1 MQIKVNK
8 LQKTVDGDVQGA
20 NAVVIFLDKGN
31 IVHEE
36 RFTGKTMGKN
46 DHPFNQ
52 EVKWDGKYDKHEA
65 VILDGGEFEY
75 ELVEGNEQEDAMD
88 ALTEQSEYL
97 GLYKDEGVLASI
109 VDMLHLS
116 ASDLKEGRTIS
127 SEELKSN
134 LKDRSTKKNADK

>member
-36 RFTGKTMGKN
+36 RFWGEVTDVYVRQVGWN
-46 DHPFNQ
+46 D
-52 EVKWDGKYDKHEA
+52 KYDKHEA
-65 VILDGGEFEY
+65 VILDKGAEFEY
-75 ELVEGNEQEDAMD
+75 ELVLDEDKELSA
-88 ALTEQSEYL
+88 
-97 GLYKDEGVLASI
+97 LASLLNKSSE
-109 VDMLHLS
+109 DY
-116 ASDLKEGRTIS
+116 KEGRTVS

-134 LKDRSTKKNADK
+134 LKNHSTKKNADK

>member
-20 NAVVIFLDKGN
+20 SAVVIFLDKGN

-46 DHPFNQ
+46 GHPFNR

-65 VILDGGEFEY
+65 VILGGGEFEY
-75 ELVEGNEQEDAMD
+75 ELV
-88 ALTEQSEYL
+88 L
-97 GLYKDEGVLASI
+97 DENKELSALASLLNKSSE
-109 VDMLHLS
+109 DY
-116 ASDLKEGRTIS
+116 AEGSVVS

-134 LKDRSTKKNADK
+134 LKDRAAKKNADK